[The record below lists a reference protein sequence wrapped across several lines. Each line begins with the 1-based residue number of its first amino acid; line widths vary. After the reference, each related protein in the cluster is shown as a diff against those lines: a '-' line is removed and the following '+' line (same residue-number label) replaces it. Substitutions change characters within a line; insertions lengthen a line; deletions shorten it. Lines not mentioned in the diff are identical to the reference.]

1 MKIAL
6 GMYLSGGLNKMNC
19 LCCGRPINEDASIEE
34 KEMQWHKKCIKS
46 FFKTDRLPK
55 IDVNKAEL
63 ESLTI
68 RTVSKGLTVPGV
80 QKKLSLHLSEDKDL
94 PRLTIVD
101 YPTGYILKPQSEDF
115 ASLPEAEFYVMKLA
129 EKMGIK
135 TAPCALIKMTRQK
148 GTPYAYITK
157 RIDRIFKN
165 DKMQMLAMEDSC
177 QIGQR
182 LTQEK
187 YKSSYERV
195 AKIIKGYSV
204 SPAVDLAE
212 LFYRL
217 VFCFLT
223 GNSDMHLKNFS
234 LIETNPCSR
243 QYVLSPAY
251 DLLPVNVVMP
261 EDTEETA
268 LTLNGKKR
276 NITKNDFFE
285 YAEGININKTAA
297 KKMIGR
303 LTSNKNIAL
312 KMLEESYMPDDM
324 KARMENILNDRFGR
338 LQLDD
343 SIPLPSIP

>member
-1 MKIAL
+1 M
-6 GMYLSGGLNKMNC
+6 KMNC
-19 LCCGRPINEDASIEE
+19 LCCGKPINEDASNEE
-34 KEMQWHKKCIKS
+34 KEAQWHKKCIKS
-46 FFKTDRLPK
+46 FFKTDQLPK

-68 RTVSKGLTVPGV
+68 KTVSKGLTVPGV
-80 QKKLSLHLSEDKDL
+80 QKKLSLHLSEEKDI

-115 ASLPEAEFYVMKLA
+115 TALPEAEFYAMKLA
-129 EKMGIK
+129 ERMGIK
-135 TAPCALIKMTRQK
+135 TAPCALIKMNRQK

-157 RIDRIFKN
+157 RVDRIAKN
-165 DKMQMLAMEDSC
+165 GEMKMLAMEDFC

-195 AKIIKGYSV
+195 AKIIKQYSA

-243 QYVLSPAY
+243 KYVLSPAY
-251 DLLPVNVVMP
+251 DLLPVNAVMP

-276 NITKNDFFE
+276 NITKNDFLE
-285 YAEGININKTAA
+285 YAEGINVNKTAA
-297 KKMIGR
+297 KKMIER
-303 LTSNKNIAL
+303 LTSNKDVAL
-312 KMLEESYMPDDM
+312 AMLEESYMPEDM
-324 KARMENILNDRFGR
+324 KAMMENIIDDRFGR
-338 LQLDD
+338 LK
-343 SIPLPSIP
+343 